1 MKKKLRFAAYAGA
14 SFLFWFSLAQEEL
27 QRIEVEQFGILE
39 DGREVQLFVLRNEE
53 GMTARI
59 SDLGGVI
66 VSLTAA
72 DYDGNFVDVTT
83 GFDDPQIYFEGAGY
97 KGAIVGRYA
106 NRIANGRFSLDG
118 VEYNL
123 AQNNGNNAIHGGRAG
138 FDKKIWDAEYYT
150 NSNEAQLVL
159 RTTSLDGEE
168 GYPGEL
174 DVMVV
179 YTLNDQNQL
188 MIDYTATTD
197 RATIINLT
205 NHAYF
210 NLDGH
215 DATSILSHELTIH
228 ADRFTPVDQESIPT
242 GEYASV
248 ANTPLDFREAK
259 PIGQDIDSSHK
270 QIQNGSGF
278 DHNFVINHDAPGLV
292 SLAATA
298 YSPTSGRFMNVYT
311 DQPGVQLYTGNFLN
325 GGLVGKGG
333 VAYQRRSSFCLETQ
347 HFPDSPNK
355 PQFPSTVLRP
365 GERFESRTIYEFG
378 SQPVVN

>member
-1 MKKKLRFAAYAGA
+1 MKMLLRFAYCLV
-14 SFLFWFSLAQEEL
+14 SLLLVWSSLAQQEM
-27 QRIEVEQFGILE
+27 QRVVVESFGVLD

-53 GMTARI
+53 GMTAKI

-72 DYDGNFVDVTT
+72 DYEGNFVDVTT
-83 GFDDPQIYFEGAGY
+83 GFDNPQPYLDGAGY

-118 VEYNL
+118 VEYDL
-123 AQNNGNNAIHGGRAG
+123 AQNNGSNAIHGGLVG
-138 FDKKIWDAEYYT
+138 FDKKIWNTEYFT

-159 RTTSLDGEE
+159 RATSLDGEE
-168 GYPGEL
+168 GFPGEL
-174 DVMVV
+174 EVMVV

-188 MIDYTATTD
+188 MIDYTASTD
-197 RATIINLT
+197 QATIINLT

-215 DATSILSHELTIH
+215 DADSILNHELTIN
-228 ADRFTPVDQESIPT
+228 ADRYTPVDSESIPT

-248 ANTPLDFREAK
+248 TNTPLDFRMAK
-259 PIGQDIDSSHK
+259 TIGQDIDSSHK
-270 QIQNGSGF
+270 QIQFGSGF
-278 DHNFVINHDAPGLV
+278 DHNFVINHDTPGLV

-298 YSPTSGRFMNVYT
+298 YSPASGRFMNVYT

-325 GGLVGKGG
+325 GSLVGKSGA
-333 VAYQRRSSFCLETQ
+333 VYQRRSSFCLETQ

-365 GERFESRTIYEFG
+365 GELFESRTIYEFG
-378 SQPVVN
+378 AQPIAN